1 MWLWALSYWQLEQT
15 EDMETLE
22 IQADEILQQNS
33 FVALAWRIRDKP
45 ELELSDEYRVY
56 IEEMRIRIMK
66 QPE

>member
-1 MWLWALSYWQLEQT
+1 MSYWQLEQT

-22 IQADEILQQNS
+22 TQAEEILQQNS

>member
-22 IQADEILQQNS
+22 TQADEILQQNS

>member
-1 MWLWALSYWQLEQT
+1 MSYWQLEQT

-22 IQADEILQQNS
+22 TQADEILQQNS